1 MKDDELEKEIRA
13 LAMRVRETRQQQ
25 AWPFPIR
32 SRAEAERLRNQA
44 KTVLLRHGFDD
55 VSVWICEH
63 PRSKAKIMT
72 PAEARYG
79 FGLRFS
85 PVKPQSE
92 RFDQPT
98 KPKEFE
104 SGKILSV
111 PVTQD
116 LENEIIRLA
125 KRVQE
130 TQEQQAW
137 RFPLPS
143 RHEAEVLR
151 ETAKLIIRKYN
162 LQSQQPISN
171 VMVWV
176 VEHPRSGARIMT
188 PEEAKY
194 GFGLRFSPF
203 IKEKKTGQLS
213 KHYNKNLSRKDN
225 RESPAHIS
233 ELCSTTH
240 ITSFEQLFDLWAEQA
255 CKAAPFKAEK
265 PRYERI
271 PPEVRQKVFRL
282 WQEGFCY
289 SGDTPA
295 SFQLKDAKRG
305 GPYHWFTYSPMYQ
318 TIYANHEYFV
328 QVAAYHD
335 LIFEY
340 NWPSEYIWF
349 EFGEYANQVY
359 LPIDIAIIEQKNN
372 KIYIEVK
379 ETEYQIQNL
388 IINVKQYGL
397 KGVDLGSPDR
407 GNDPLRKA
415 KYIAAGRPPIFAFY
429 SPHGF
434 TTFGITYIDS
444 HKFLMKPISF
454 PKK

>member
-1 MKDDELEKEIRA
+1 MKDKELEKEIHT
-13 LAMRVRETRQQQ
+13 LAKRVRETRQQQ
-25 AWPFPIR
+25 AWPLPIR
-32 SRAEAERLRNQA
+32 SRPEAERLRNQA
-44 KTVLLRHGFDD
+44 RAVLLSHGFDD

-63 PRSKAKIMT
+63 PRSRARIMT
-72 PAEARYG
+72 SGEATYG

-85 PVKPQSE
+85 PVKSRGRSLHP
-92 RFDQPT
+92 PT
-98 KPKEFE
+98 KVKRVE
-104 SGKILSV
+104 SGPV

-116 LENEIIRLA
+116 LEREIIRLA
-125 KRVQE
+125 KQVQE

-151 ETAKLIIRKYN
+151 DTAKLIIKKYN

-176 VEHPRSGARIMT
+176 VEHPRGGARILT

-194 GFGLRFSPF
+194 GFGLRFSPKKIEGERGYPSTPEDTGLF
-203 IKEKKTGQLS
+203 RKEITEAKIMADLS
-213 KHYNKNLSRKDN
+213 PNI
-225 RESPAHIS
+225 P
-233 ELCSTTH
+233 
-240 ITSFEQLFDLWAEQA
+240 ITSFEVLFHLWAEQA
-255 CKAAPFKAEK
+255 CKAAPFQAEK

-271 PPEVRQKVFRL
+271 PPEVRQKVFYL
-282 WQEGFCY
+282 WQKGFCY
-289 SGDTPA
+289 SGYSPA
-295 SFQLKDAKRG
+295 SFLLQDAKRG

-318 TIYANHEYFV
+318 KIYTNHEYFV
-328 QVAAYHD
+328 QVAAYYD

-340 NWPSEYIWF
+340 NWPLEYIWF
-349 EFGEYANQVY
+349 EFSEYINQVS
-359 LPIDIAIIEQKNN
+359 LPIDIAIIDQNKE

-379 ETEYQIQNL
+379 EREDQTKYL
-388 IINVKQYGL
+388 IINVREYGM

-415 KYIAAGRPPIFAFY
+415 KYIAAGRPSIFAFY